1 MKRLQRCMRIIG
13 VLMLC
18 IFAFTTCWFAWTVQ
32 NQSSRWIATSYNTRL
47 TAARET
53 ARAGDIYDRTGVI
66 LATTDEEGNRIYNDD
81 KRTRRAVSQTVGDTL
96 SMSGT
101 GVESFHAA
109 TLLGLSG
116 ESVFDTL
123 FNANPSN
130 QGNSLRL
137 TIHAELSRYIHKQFP
152 DGYDGAVSLINYKTG
167 EILAMV
173 SMPRISPVL

>member
-96 SMSGT
+96 SMPAHCSACRANRFLIRFLTPILPTRGIACASPSTQNFPVTFISSSRMGT
-101 GVESFHAA
+101 MA
-109 TLLGLSG
+109 
-116 ESVFDTL
+116 
-123 FNANPSN
+123 
-130 QGNSLRL
+130 R
-137 TIHAELSRYIHKQFP
+137 
-152 DGYDGAVSLINYKTG
+152 
-167 EILAMV
+167 
-173 SMPRISPVL
+173 

>member
-81 KRTRRAVSQTVGDTL
+81 KRTRRAVSRMPFSSYRWNGVGYC
-96 SMSGT
+96 
-101 GVESFHAA
+101 
-109 TLLGLSG
+109 
-116 ESVFDTL
+116 
-123 FNANPSN
+123 
-130 QGNSLRL
+130 L
-137 TIHAELSRYIHKQFP
+137 TISCTCSSVTNGFF
-152 DGYDGAVSLINYKTG
+152 
-167 EILAMV
+167 
-173 SMPRISPVL
+173 